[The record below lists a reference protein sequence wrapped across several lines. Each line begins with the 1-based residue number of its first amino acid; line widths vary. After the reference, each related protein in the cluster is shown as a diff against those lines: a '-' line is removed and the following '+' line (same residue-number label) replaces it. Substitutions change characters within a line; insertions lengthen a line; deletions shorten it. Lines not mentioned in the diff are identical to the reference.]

1 MSEPLD
7 RLAFK
12 EILEAV
18 LQAHDID
25 PAGAGSVPLEKMA
38 SIARHVRLELEP
50 NGVAEDQLHDC
61 LDWMIPEILDRS
73 MTEDGQ
79 GMAIAELGKG
89 FGFKISSPS

>member
-50 NGVAEDQLHDC
+50 NGVAEDHARK
-61 LDWMIPEILDRS
+61 RS
-73 MTEDGQ
+73 IQ
-79 GMAIAELGKG
+79 GVRG
-89 FGFKISSPS
+89 FA